1 MEDCLFSTNLESL
14 KNIDLNLRISGS
26 AALDLAYV
34 ASGRLD
40 GFFQKKL
47 NIWDIAAG
55 IVIVQEAGGKIDPI
69 NINELNNHTI
79 IASSEAINA
88 DLKKLMINF

>member
-1 MEDCLFSTNLESL
+1 MDECLFSTNLESL

-26 AALDLAYV
+26 CLDLAYV

-40 GFFQKKL
+40 GYFQKKL
-47 NIWDIAAG
+47 NLWDIAAG
-55 IVIVQEAGGKIDPI
+55 IVIVEEAGGKIDPI

-88 DLKKLMINF
+88 DFKKLMINF